1 MFICKNIFIIFALSK
16 VIKNYWMV
24 IGSNMK
30 NIIITVIL
38 LWMSIG
44 LCQAQTLQNY
54 AVKTDFIY
62 GNILK
67 HTKHLDNLV
76 ENPVAGAELAVEWQ
90 TMGEKPWHQYFGF
103 PTIGVGLVGLDL
115 GNPEML
121 GQLLAVY
128 PYLNIKLLDLKF
140 LKINIQGGAGA
151 SFLNKR
157 YSNTPHLANTLNGIN
172 NEPNQ
177 ANAAIGSILNVYFAG
192 GGNVEV
198 PLGSGFTAIAGY
210 TWNHASNGSF
220 YQPNSGINMLNA
232 SVGLKY
238 CPVYKSNYQP
248 VRKEIPSMPQNFAVE
263 VIASGGAREL
273 YYKDDKMYPTGSLV
287 LAAYRQVGNN
297 IRLGLG
303 VDGFYDGVY
312 DGTTKFRR
320 TYLTT
325 DELKNKI
332 RVGVSFQPEL
342 VFGKLTA
349 GIHLGMYLY
358 NPLKNLEPYA
368 DAQNNLLNKPLIYTY
383 NIEDEDGWFYSRASL
398 KYTFTNHIFASLGLK
413 THLQKAE
420 FIEWGL
426 GYRF

>member
-1 MFICKNIFIIFALSK
+1 
-16 VIKNYWMV
+16 
-24 IGSNMK
+24 MK
-30 NIIITVIL
+30 NKIIIL
-38 LWMSIG
+38 LLLFVQISVFS
-44 LCQAQTLQNY
+44 QTLQNY
-54 AVKTDFIY
+54 AVKGDFIY

-67 HTKHLDNLV
+67 HTEHLNNLV
-76 ENPVAGAELAVEWQ
+76 KNPVMGAELAVEWQ

-121 GQLLAVY
+121 GQLMAVY

-140 LKINIQGGAGA
+140 LKVNIKGGAGA
-151 SFLNKR
+151 SYLNKTF
-157 YSNTPHLANTLNGIN
+157 YNTATNLNDLNTG
-172 NEPNQ
+172 
-177 ANAAIGSILNVYFAG
+177 NAAIGSHLNVYFAG

-198 PLGSGFTAIAGY
+198 PFGRGFTAVAGY

-238 CPVYKSNYQP
+238 CPVYKANYQP
-248 VRKEIPSMPQNFAVE
+248 VRKEISSMPQKFTVE

-287 LAAYRQVGNN
+287 LGIYRQIGNN
-297 IRLGLG
+297 VRLGLG

-325 DELKNKI
+325 NEFKNKI
-332 RVGVSFQPEL
+332 RVGVSLQPEL

-349 GIHLGMYLY
+349 GFHLGLYLY
-358 NPLKNLEPYA
+358 NPLRNLEPYA
-368 DAQNNLLNKPLIYTY
+368 EARVSTLNKPLIYGY
-383 NIEDEDGWFYSRASL
+383 DIEKEDGWFYTRASL
-398 KYTFTNHIFASLGLK
+398 KYAFTKHVFASLGLK

>member
-1 MFICKNIFIIFALSK
+1 
-16 VIKNYWMV
+16 
-24 IGSNMK
+24 MK
-30 NIIITVIL
+30 NKIIIL
-38 LWMSIG
+38 LLLFVQISVFS
-44 LCQAQTLQNY
+44 QTMQNY
-54 AVKTDFIY
+54 AVKGDFIY

-67 HTKHLDNLV
+67 HTDHLNNLV
-76 ENPVAGAELAVEWQ
+76 KNPVMGAELAVEWQ

-115 GNPEML
+115 GNPEIL
-121 GQLLAVY
+121 GQLMAIY

-140 LKINIQGGAGA
+140 LKVNIKGGAGA
-151 SFLNKR
+151 SYLNKTFDNTATN
-157 YSNTPHLANTLNGIN
+157 SNDLNTG
-172 NEPNQ
+172 
-177 ANAAIGSILNVYFAG
+177 NAAIGSHLNVYFAG

-198 PLGSGFTAIAGY
+198 PFGSGFTAVAGY

-238 CPVYKSNYQP
+238 CPVYKSNYQS
-248 VRKEIPSMPQNFAVE
+248 VRKEISSMPQKITVE
-263 VIASGGAREL
+263 LIASGGAREL

-287 LAAYRQVGNN
+287 LGIYRQIGNN
-297 IRLGLG
+297 VRLGLG

-312 DGTTKFRR
+312 DGTTKFKR

-325 DELKNKI
+325 NEFENKV
-332 RVGVSFQPEL
+332 RVGVSLQPEL

-349 GIHLGMYLY
+349 GFHLGLYLY
-358 NPLKNLEPYA
+358 NPLKNLEPVTLTRTGVMIEPVE
-368 DAQNNLLNKPLIYTY
+368 DKPLIYAY
-383 NIEDEDGWFYSRASL
+383 DIEKEDGWFYTRASL
-398 KYTFTNHIFASLGLK
+398 KYAFTKHVFASLGLK

>member
-1 MFICKNIFIIFALSK
+1 
-16 VIKNYWMV
+16 
-24 IGSNMK
+24 MK
-30 NIIITVIL
+30 NKIIIL
-38 LWMSIG
+38 LLLFVQISVFS
-44 LCQAQTLQNY
+44 QTLQNY
-54 AVKTDFIY
+54 AVKGDFIY

-67 HTKHLDNLV
+67 HTEHLNNLV
-76 ENPVAGAELAVEWQ
+76 KNPVMGAELAVEWQ

-121 GQLLAVY
+121 GQLMAVY

-140 LKINIQGGAGA
+140 LKVNIKGGAGA
-151 SFLNKR
+151 SYLNKTFD
-157 YSNTPHLANTLNGIN
+157 NTATNLNDLNTG
-172 NEPNQ
+172 
-177 ANAAIGSILNVYFAG
+177 NAAIGSHLNVYFAG

-198 PLGSGFTAIAGY
+198 PFGSGFTAVAGY

-248 VRKEIPSMPQNFAVE
+248 VRKEISSMLQKFTVE
-263 VIASGGAREL
+263 VIASGGVREL
-273 YYKDDKMYPTGSLV
+273 YYKDDKMYPTGSLI
-287 LAAYRQVGNN
+287 LGIYRQIGNN
-297 IRLGLG
+297 LRLGLG

-325 DELKNKI
+325 NEFENKI
-332 RVGVSFQPEL
+332 RIGVSLQPEL

-349 GIHLGMYLY
+349 GFHLGLYLY
-358 NPLKNLEPYA
+358 NPLRNLEPYA
-368 DAQNNLLNKPLIYTY
+368 EAKVSPLNKPLIYGY
-383 NIEDEDGWFYSRASL
+383 DIEKEDGWFYTRASL
-398 KYTFTNHIFASLGLK
+398 KYAFTKHVFASLGLK